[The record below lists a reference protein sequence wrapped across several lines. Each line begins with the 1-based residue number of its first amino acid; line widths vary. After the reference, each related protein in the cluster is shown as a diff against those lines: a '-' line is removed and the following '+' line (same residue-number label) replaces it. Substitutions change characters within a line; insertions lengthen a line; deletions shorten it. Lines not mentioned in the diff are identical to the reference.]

1 MAEEA
6 RDVERVRYTWG
17 RTGLGDVMSGN
28 GLKFRGDYCL
38 GIF

>member
-6 RDVERVRYTWG
+6 RDVERVRHTWG
-17 RTGLGDVMSGN
+17 TGLGDVMSGK
-28 GLKFRGDYCL
+28 GLKFRGDYRL